1 MYAQSKTGVQ
11 ASQYMRR
18 VKKFSIVLLIFSTC
32 FLFFYEYFMKEN
44 LMQYAYDHI
53 NEIFCEGDDVFYTEA
68 LGIGVHHTPLPKR
81 QRYDIVNHRKLN
93 PDEKVEITGNNAYLT
108 YVQKNASSFE
118 YLTLS
123 EITFKQFYKI
133 DEEQFIAIAISYRP
147 SQSSFFPKRY
157 YDGKV
162 DSAFGFEVTFN
173 DELSF
178 PSFSQEDL
186 TNYFN
191 NCFASLKTN
200 FLDKVYNYYKMYR
213 PNYWGFSFS
222 AKSHI
227 YIPYVY
233 RQQGITVD
241 DKEAGWQIMSE
252 KVVKDQLLD
261 LLLEF
266 NIKHKEMIDKS
277 SLYFVNNK

>member
-1 MYAQSKTGVQ
+1 MYAQSKAEIQ

-18 VKKFSIVLLIFSTC
+18 VKKFSLVLLIFSTC
-32 FLFFYEYFMKEN
+32 FLFFYEFFMKEN
-44 LMQYAYDHI
+44 LMQYAYDHV
-53 NEIFCEGDDVFYTEA
+53 NEIFFEGDDVFYTEA
-68 LGIGVHHTPLPKR
+68 LGRGVHHTPLPKR

-93 PDEKVEITGNNAYLT
+93 PDEKVEITGNNAYLS
-108 YVQKNASSFE
+108 YVQKNASSSE

-133 DEEQFIAIAISYRP
+133 DEEQFIAISISYSP

-157 YDGKV
+157 YGGKV
-162 DSAFGFEVTFN
+162 ASAFGFEVTFN
-173 DELSF
+173 DEVSF
-178 PSFSQEDL
+178 PSFSQEEL

-191 NCFASLKTN
+191 NCFALLKTN
-200 FLDKVYNYYKMYR
+200 FLDKVYNYSKMYR

-222 AKSHI
+222 AKSGI
-227 YIPYVY
+227 YIPYIY
-233 RQQGITVD
+233 HQQGITVD

-266 NIKHKEMIDKS
+266 NIKHKEMID
-277 SLYFVNNK
+277 

>member
-1 MYAQSKTGVQ
+1 MDAQSKAEIQ
-11 ASQYMRR
+11 SSKYMRR
-18 VKKFSIVLLIFSTC
+18 VKKFSLCVLIFGTC
-32 FLFFYEYFMKEN
+32 FAFFYTFFMQEN
-44 LMQYAYDHI
+44 MMQYAYDHI
-53 NEIFCEGDDVFYTEA
+53 NEIFCEGEPVFITEP
-68 LGIGVHHTPLPKR
+68 LGRSLHRVILPKR

-93 PDEKVEITGNNAYLT
+93 HDENVEITGNNAYLS
-108 YVQKNASSFE
+108 YVQKNVSSSE

-133 DEEQFIAIAISYRP
+133 DEEQFIAISISYSP

-157 YDGKV
+157 YGGKA

-173 DELSF
+173 DEVSF
-178 PSFSQEDL
+178 PSFSQEEL

-191 NCFASLKTN
+191 NCFALLKTN
-200 FLDKVYNYYKMYR
+200 FLEKVYNYSKMYR

-222 AKSHI
+222 AKSDI

-233 RQQGITVD
+233 HQQGIMVD
-241 DKEAGWQIMSE
+241 DKEAGWQIVSE

-266 NIKHKEMIDKS
+266 NIKHKEMID
-277 SLYFVNNK
+277 

>member
-1 MYAQSKTGVQ
+1 MYTESKAEIQ

-18 VKKFSIVLLIFSTC
+18 VKKFSLVLLIFGTC
-32 FLFFYEYFMKEN
+32 FLFFYEFYMKEN
-44 LMQYAYDHI
+44 LMQYAYDHV

-93 PDEKVEITGNNAYLT
+93 PDEKVEITGNNAYLS
-108 YVQKNASSFE
+108 YVQKNASSLE
-118 YLTLS
+118 NLTLS
-123 EITFKQFYKI
+123 KITFKQFYKI
-133 DEEQFIAIAISYRP
+133 DEEQFIAISISYRP
-147 SQSSFFPKRY
+147 SQSSFFPKQY
-157 YDGKV
+157 NGGKV

-186 TNYFN
+186 TKYFN
-191 NCFASLKTN
+191 NCFALLKTN
-200 FLDKVYNYYKMYR
+200 FLDKVYNYNKMYR

-222 AKSHI
+222 AKSDI

-233 RQQGITVD
+233 HQQGITVD

-266 NIKHKEMIDKS
+266 NIKHKEMID
-277 SLYFVNNK
+277 

>member
-1 MYAQSKTGVQ
+1 MDAQSKDGIQ

-18 VKKFSIVLLIFSTC
+18 VKKFSLVLLIFSTC
-32 FLFFYEYFMKEN
+32 FLFFYEFYMKEN
-44 LMQYAYDHI
+44 LMQYAYDHV
-53 NEIFCEGDDVFYTEA
+53 NEIFCEGEPVFNTEA
-68 LGIGVHHTPLPKR
+68 LGRSLHHTPLPKL
-81 QRYDIVNHRKLN
+81 QHYDIVNRRKLN
-93 PDEKVEITGNNAYLT
+93 PDEKVEITGNNAYLS
-108 YVQKNASSFE
+108 YAQKNASSFE
-118 YLTLS
+118 FLTLS
-123 EITFKQFYKI
+123 EITFQQFYKI
-133 DEEQFIAIAISYRP
+133 DEEHFISIDISYRP
-147 SQSSFFPKRY
+147 PQSSFFPKRY

-162 DSAFGFEVTFN
+162 DSAFGFDVTFN

-191 NCFASLKTN
+191 NCFALLKTN
-200 FLDKVYNYYKMYR
+200 FLEKVYNYSKMYR

-222 AKSHI
+222 AKSDI
-227 YIPYVY
+227 YIPYVL

-241 DKEAGWQIMSE
+241 DIEAGWQIMSE

-266 NIKHKEMIDKS
+266 NIKNKEMID
-277 SLYFVNNK
+277 

>member
-1 MYAQSKTGVQ
+1 MDAQSKEGIQ

-18 VKKFSIVLLIFSTC
+18 VKKFSLVLLIFSTC
-32 FLFFYEYFMKEN
+32 FLFFYEFYMKEN

-53 NEIFCEGDDVFYTEA
+53 NEIFCEGDDVFNTEA
-68 LGIGVHHTPLPKR
+68 LGRSLHHTPIPKR

-93 PDEKVEITGNNAYLT
+93 HDENVEITDNNAYLS
-108 YVQKNASSFE
+108 YVQKNASSSE

-133 DEEQFIAIAISYRP
+133 DEEQFIAISISYRP
-147 SQSSFFPKRY
+147 SQSSFVPKRY

-162 DSAFGFEVTFN
+162 DSAFGFEVSFN

-191 NCFASLKTN
+191 NCFALFKTN
-200 FLDKVYNYYKMYR
+200 FLEKVYNYSKMYR

-222 AKSHI
+222 AKSDI

-233 RQQGITVD
+233 HQQGITVN

-266 NIKHKEMIDKS
+266 NIKHKEMID
-277 SLYFVNNK
+277 

>member
-1 MYAQSKTGVQ
+1 MYAQSKADIQ
-11 ASQYMRR
+11 ASKYMRR
-18 VKKFSIVLLIFSTC
+18 VKKFSLVLLIFSTC
-32 FLFFYEYFMKEN
+32 FLFFYEFFMKEN
-44 LMQYAYDHI
+44 LMQYAYDHV

-93 PDEKVEITGNNAYLT
+93 PDEKVEITGNNAYLS

-118 YLTLS
+118 FLTLS
-123 EITFKQFYKI
+123 EIEFIQYYKI

-162 DSAFGFEVTFN
+162 ASAFGFEVTFN

-178 PSFSQEDL
+178 PIFSQEDL

-191 NCFASLKTN
+191 NCFSLLKTN
-200 FLDKVYNYYKMYR
+200 FLDKVYNYYKTYR

-222 AKSHI
+222 AKSDI
-227 YIPYVY
+227 YIPYVL